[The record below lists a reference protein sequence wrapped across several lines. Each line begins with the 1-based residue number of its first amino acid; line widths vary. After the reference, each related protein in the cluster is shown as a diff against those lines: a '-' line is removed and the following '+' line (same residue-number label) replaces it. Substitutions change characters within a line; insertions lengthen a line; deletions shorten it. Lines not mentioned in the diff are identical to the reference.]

1 MVLPSDLDKYPHRP
15 LNDYQYA
22 PLRLHLLVL
31 FCLSVTIL
39 IMVWYVDIG
48 RVFE

>member
-1 MVLPSDLDKYPHRP
+1 MKLPPELDKYPHRP

-22 PLRLHLLVL
+22 LLPLH
-31 FCLSVTIL
+31 FCLLFTIL